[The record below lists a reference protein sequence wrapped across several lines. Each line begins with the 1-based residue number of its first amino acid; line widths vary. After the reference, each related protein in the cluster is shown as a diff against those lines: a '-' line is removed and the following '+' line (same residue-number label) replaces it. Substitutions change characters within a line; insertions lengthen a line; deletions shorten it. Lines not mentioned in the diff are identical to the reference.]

1 MGEANEQVTVLVSH
15 RLKEG
20 RESEFHAWLRSIN
33 ETVRETAGFRRLDLV
48 QQSSPS
54 THDVGAMVRFDNQR
68 SLEEWHKSE
77 AFRRYKGQLDRI
89 VENVSYTE
97 ITGFEQWFV
106 PPSPGSVVP
115 SRLKQAAVILI
126 GIYPLA
132 LVLPPVMNP
141 IFTWLGL
148 PGPLQALIFSVF
160 MVALMTWAVMPLLN
174 RALGRWLFP
183 REQP

>member
-1 MGEANEQVTVLVSH
+1 MGEANEQVTLLVSH

-20 RESEFHAWLRSIN
+20 RESEFHAWLRSIK
-33 ETVRETAGFRRLDLV
+33 ETVRETADFRRLDLV

-68 SLEEWHKSE
+68 SLEEWYKSE

-97 ITGFEQWFV
+97 ITGFEQWFE
-106 PPSPGSVVP
+106 PSSPGSVVP

-174 RALGRWLFP
+174 RALGRWLYP